1 MTETLGSSQLVAGA
15 LLPGFADAVLGGQA
29 VFRAVL
35 DALSRPGRP
44 VACPEP
50 LPAPAPLGSAM
61 AAVALTLVDFDTP
74 VWLDPALSIPA
85 VQSFLRFHTGAPLVA
100 DPAAAGF
107 LFVTDAASLPRLGR
121 LALGDDRYPDRSATV
136 VVEVPALDGPSAGQ
150 FTGPGIAAAE
160 PAGIAG
166 LPSWFR
172 EDWAA
177 NGAAYPLGVDLLFT
191 CGDRML
197 GLPRTTRWEG

>member
-1 MTETLGSSQLVAGA
+1 MTAILDSAA
-15 LLPGFADAVLGGQA
+15 LLPGFADPVLGSQS

-35 DALSRPGRP
+35 DAMSRPGRP

-50 LPAPAPLGSAM
+50 VAAPAPLGRAM
-61 AAVALTLVDFDTP
+61 TAAALTLVDFDTP
-74 VWLDPALSIPA
+74 VWLDPALATPA

-100 DPAAAGF
+100 DPAAAAF
-107 LFVTDAASLPRLGR
+107 LFVADAASLPRLGG
-121 LALGDDRYPDRSATV
+121 LALGEDRYPDRSATL
-136 VVEVPALDGPSAGQ
+136 VVEVPALDGPEAGR
-150 FTGPGIAAAE
+150 FTGPGIATSE
-160 PAGIAG
+160 PARIAG
-166 LPSWFR
+166 LPAWFR

-177 NGAAYPLGVDLLFT
+177 NGFAYPLGVDLLLT

>member
-1 MTETLGSSQLVAGA
+1 MSSLLDSPKLEAGA
-15 LLPGFADAVLGGQA
+15 LLPGFADPVLGGQA

-35 DALSRPGRP
+35 DALARPGRP

-50 LPAPAPLGSAM
+50 VAAPAPLGRAM
-61 AAVALTLVDFDTP
+61 AAAALTLVDFDTP
-74 VWLDPALSIPA
+74 VWLDPALAIPA

-100 DPAAAGF
+100 DAAAAS
-107 LFVTDAASLPRLGR
+107 FVFVADLAALPRLGR
-121 LALGDDRYPDRSATV
+121 LALGEDSYPDRSATL
-136 VVEVPALDGPSAGQ
+136 VVEVPALDGTAMGR
-150 FTGPGIAAAE
+150 FTGPGIATAE
-160 PAGIAG
+160 PAGVVG